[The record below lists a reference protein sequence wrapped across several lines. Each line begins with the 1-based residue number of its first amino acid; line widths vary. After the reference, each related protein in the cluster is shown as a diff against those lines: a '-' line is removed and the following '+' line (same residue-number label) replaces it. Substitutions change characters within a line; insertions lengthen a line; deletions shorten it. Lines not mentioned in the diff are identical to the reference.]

1 MVKRCDGLV
10 SPGKKT
16 YGYRERNEVQRQ
28 EFLEQLSEVDSTQ
41 VVYIDEAGCDDTE
54 DYPYGYCHHS
64 ERFYDLKLGHRTHR
78 ISMIAGW
85 SQGSVLAPM
94 SFEGYCDTVVFE
106 AWVEQMLVPSLNS
119 GQVVVMDNASF
130 HKSRRTRELIE
141 RAGCQLMFLP
151 TYSPDLNKIEKF
163 WARLKHR
170 LRQTLHRFDSLWKAL
185 DSVFRTLS

>member
-1 MVKRCDGLV
+1 
-10 SPGKKT
+10 
-16 YGYRERNEVQRQ
+16 
-28 EFLEQLSEVDSTQ
+28 
-41 VVYIDEAGCDDTE
+41 
-54 DYPYGYCHHS
+54 
-64 ERFYDLKLGHRTHR
+64 
-78 ISMIAGW
+78 AGW

-94 SFEGYCDTVVFE
+94 TFEGYCDTVVFE
-106 AWVEQMLVPSLNS
+106 TWVEQMLVPSLNS

-141 RAGCQLMFLP
+141 QAGCQLMFLP

-170 LRQTLHRFDSLWKAL
+170 LRQTLHRFDSLWSAL